1 MAGKSM
7 FIRKVKS
14 LFYSLFFVLLA
25 VPASA
30 EETLGVSKPWQMGF
44 REAASPVM
52 ERIVDFHNFLMVIS
66 VAIALFV
73 TILLGY
79 VMIRF
84 RASKNPNPSK
94 RTHNTFIEVLWT
106 VIPIIILVVM
116 VVPSFRLLYYM
127 DKTDE
132 PEMTLKAIG
141 HQWYWSYEYPD
152 HGDFIFDAIMIEE
165 SDLKPGQE
173 RLLHTDNEVVLP
185 INTNIKILVTA
196 DDVIHNWALPSFGIK
211 MDAVPGQL
219 NETWVNI
226 TKPGLYYGMCS
237 ELCGVRHSFMP
248 ITVRAVSKENFS
260 QWVEKAKIEF
270 AKNKPQPSDKQ
281 FISNSEFVLLP
292 SKLNNKVL
300 TK

>member
-1 MAGKSM
+1 MI
-7 FIRKVKS
+7 IRKVLT
-14 LFYSLFFVLLA
+14 LFYTLFFTLLA
-25 VPASA
+25 VQALA
-30 EETLGVSKPWQMGF
+30 EEAIGVSKPWQMGF

-52 ERIVDFHNFLMVIS
+52 ERIVDFHNFLMIIS

-79 VMIRF
+79 VMFRF

-152 HGDFIFDAIMIEE
+152 HGDFVFDAIMIEE

-196 DDVIHNWALPSFGIK
+196 NDVIHNWALPSFGIK

-226 TKPGLYYGMCS
+226 TKPGIYYGMCS

-248 ITVRAVSKENFS
+248 ITIRAVTKENFS
-260 QWVEKAKIEF
+260 EWVEKAKVEF
-270 AKNKPQPSDKQ
+270 AKSSPQPSDIHPK
-281 FISNSEFVLLP
+281 FSSEFVSLT
-292 SKLNNKVL
+292 SNIKNKVL

>member
-1 MAGKSM
+1 ML
-7 FIRKVKS
+7 IRKISS
-14 LFYSLFFVLLA
+14 LFYSLFFLMLVA
-25 VPASA
+25 PVSA
-30 EETLGVSKPWQMGF
+30 EEAVGVSKPWQMGF

-52 ERIVDFHNFLMVIS
+52 ERIVDFHNFLMIIS
-66 VAIALFV
+66 VAIAVFV
-73 TILLGY
+73 TVLLGY

-94 RTHNTFIEVLWT
+94 RTHNTFVEVLWT

-127 DKTDE
+127 DKTAE

-152 HGDFIFDAIMIEE
+152 HGDFIFDSIMIEE

-185 INTNIKILVTA
+185 INTNIKVLVTA

-226 TKPGLYYGMCS
+226 TRPGIYYGMCS

-248 ITVRAVSKENFS
+248 ITVRAVTKEKFS
-260 QWVEKAKIEF
+260 EWVEKAKIEF
-270 AKNKPQPSDKQ
+270 AKNDDLQRGNQSK
-281 FISNSEFVLLP
+281 LP
-292 SKLNNKVL
+292 SEIVSLPSNLNNKVL
-300 TK
+300 KK

>member
-1 MAGKSM
+1 MLVAP
-7 FIRKVKS
+7 V
-14 LFYSLFFVLLA
+14 
-25 VPASA
+25 SA
-30 EETLGVSKPWQMGF
+30 EEAVGVSKPWQMGF

-52 ERIVDFHNFLMVIS
+52 ERIVDFHNFLMIIS
-66 VAIALFV
+66 VAIAVFV
-73 TILLGY
+73 TVLLGY
-79 VMIRF
+79 VMVRF

-127 DKTDE
+127 DKTAE

-152 HGDFIFDAIMIEE
+152 HGDFIFDSIMIEE

-226 TKPGLYYGMCS
+226 TKPGIYYGMCS

-248 ITVRAVSKENFS
+248 ITVRAVTKEKFS
-260 QWVEKAKIEF
+260 EWVEKAKIEF
-270 AKNKPQPSDKQ
+270 AKNEDLHRGNQAK
-281 FISNSEFVLLP
+281 LP
-292 SKLNNKVL
+292 SEIVSLTSNLNNKVL
-300 TK
+300 RK